1 MTKETKFKIGMYIRT
16 YDGISKII
24 EVRDKYRK
32 DILRVVDA
40 HGNIYFPNDILCS
53 PSFDIVN
60 LIRPDDLVLIT
71 RKKSPPYFEPH
82 KGDTIVYLLNVLG
95 KKNFREKY
103 KIRGVITK
111 EQIDYWNALTNNPD
125 LKIIFPKF
133 WR

>member
-1 MTKETKFKIGMYIRT
+1 MTKEFKFKIGMYIRT

-32 DILRVVDA
+32 DMLRFVDTY
-40 HGNIYFPNDILCS
+40 GNIYFSNDILCN

-60 LIRPDDLVLIT
+60 LIRPDDLVLIM
-71 RKKSPPYFEPH
+71 RKKLPPYFELH

-95 KKNFREKY
+95 KKNFIKKY

-111 EQIDYWNALTNNPD
+111 EQIDYWNALTNNSD

>member
-1 MTKETKFKIGMYIRT
+1 MTKEFKFKIGMYIRT

-32 DILRVVDA
+32 DILRVVDT
-40 HGNIYFPNDILCS
+40 HGNIYFPNDILCN
-53 PSFDIVN
+53 PSFDIVD
-60 LIRPDDLVLIT
+60 LIRPDDLVLVM
-71 RKKSPPYFEPH
+71 RKKLPPCFEPH
-82 KGDTIVYLLNVLG
+82 KGDSIVYLLNVLD

-111 EQIDYWNALTNNPD
+111 EQIDYWNVSTNNLD